1 MIVDDRAL
9 SRHLVRQV
17 AATPHDTV
25 LECVSADEA
34 LAAVGIFQPD
44 CLVMGVSHPAPVAFD
59 AIRRIR
65 QTYPEM
71 RIVAASSVHE
81 SQLQQQASDA
91 GACGYVTMENL
102 SELFLLAAP
111 ERLAGL
117 PLRRAKV
124 RRRQKK
130 S

>member
-9 SRHLVRQV
+9 ARHLVRQV
-17 AATPHDTV
+17 AAAPNDTV

-34 LAAVGIFQPD
+34 LAAAGIFRPD
-44 CLVMGVSHPAPVAFD
+44 CLVMGVSRPAPAAIE
-59 AIRRIR
+59 AIRSIR

-81 SQLQQQASDA
+81 SQLQQQASEA

-111 ERLAGL
+111 ERLAGK
-117 PLRRAKV
+117 PVGRAKA
-124 RRRQKK
+124 RRRHKK
-130 S
+130 T